1 MSNIKCDTCGED
13 LKDSGVGC
21 DWRQGRCP
29 HRQPMLTD
37 YHYRYYKLLQTIK
50 GWFKK

>member
-1 MSNIKCDTCGED
+1 MKCKACGEEV
-13 LKDSGVGC
+13 KINC

-29 HRQPMLTD
+29 HRSPMLNLTD
-37 YHYRYYKLLQTIK
+37 YHFRFYNLLQTIK

>member
-1 MSNIKCDTCGED
+1 MQCSTCNEEIKSN
-13 LKDSGVGC
+13 C

-29 HRQPMLTD
+29 HQMPILTD
-37 YHYRYYKLLQTIK
+37 YHFRYVNLLQTIK